1 MGSSTSTTG
10 DDGEPDPGAGHGGAL
25 EQAVSSVPTMHNN
38 SHGIARDAMV
48 QRESV
53 LMWLFVVE
61 ALAALLILVLIVWWT
76 MFSGRRSGELSDDGK
91 NKDTQA

>member
-1 MGSSTSTTG
+1 MGSSTSTTE
-10 DDGEPDPGAGHGGAL
+10 DDAEPDADEGHGGAL
-25 EQAVSSVPTMHNN
+25 EQAVSSVPTMHSN
-38 SHGIARDAMV
+38 SHGIARDAVV
-48 QRESV
+48 QREKV

-91 NKDTQA
+91 NKDAQA